1 MKKILGFIILILI
14 GTVLVAAGTQRPH
27 KKYRHVRTNK
37 KAWARQDATSD
48 TLTIDEYSPKV
59 WVSWDSILI
68 CTDVTYNDVEVDIT
82 NQLHDYAV
90 IKFHYSFERLTPE
103 LDERIDISTWDDG
116 IYMIRIYMK
125 YNPEVCMYGYFAK
138 GDQYEDEAETLN
150 DEISAVT
157 TVLEDRTGL
166 HDNAIYDLQGHRV
179 APQHMIESHIYYIQ
193 NGKKF
198 RK

>member
-1 MKKILGFIILILI
+1 MKKILGFIIVILI
-14 GTVLVAAGTQRPH
+14 GTVLVAAGTQRH
-27 KKYRHVRTNK
+27 NKKYRHVRTNK
-37 KAWARQDATSD
+37 KAWARQDATCD
-48 TLTIDEYSPKV
+48 TLSIDDYAPEV

-157 TVLEDRTGL
+157 TVPEDRTGL
-166 HDNAIYDLQGHRV
+166 HDNTIYDLQGHRV
-179 APQHMIESHIYYIQ
+179 APQHMIESHIYIQ

>member
-1 MKKILGFIILILI
+1 MKKNLGFIILILI

-179 APQHMIESHIYYIQ
+179 APQHMIESHIYIQ

>member
-1 MKKILGFIILILI
+1 MKKILGFIIVILI

-157 TVLEDRTGL
+157 TVPEDRTGL

-179 APQHMIESHIYYIQ
+179 APQHMIESHIYIQ

>member
-14 GTVLVAAGTQRPH
+14 GTILVAAGTQRPN

-37 KAWARQDATSD
+37 KAWARIDATSD
-48 TLTIDEYSPKV
+48 TLSIDEYAPEV

-68 CTDVTYNDVEVDIT
+68 YTNVTYNDVEVDIT
-82 NQLHDYAV
+82 DLMHDNAV
-90 IKFHYSFERLTPE
+90 IKHYSFEQLTPE
-103 LDERIDISTWDDG
+103 RDERIDISEWDDG

-125 YNPEVCMYGYFAK
+125 YDPEVCMYGCFAK
-138 GDQYEDEAETLN
+138 GDQYEAEVETLN

-157 TVLEDRTGL
+157 TVVEDRTGL
-166 HDNAIYDLQGHRV
+166 HDNTFYDLQGHRV
-179 APQHMIESHIYYIQ
+179 APQHLIEGQIYIQ
-193 NGKKF
+193 NGRKF

>member
-14 GTVLVAAGTQRPH
+14 GTILVAAGTQRPN

-37 KAWARQDATSD
+37 KAWARVDATSD
-48 TLTIDEYSPKV
+48 TLSIDEYSPEV

-68 CTDVTYNDVEVDIT
+68 STDVTYNDVEVGIT
-82 NQLHDYAV
+82 DQLHDYAV
-90 IKFHYSFERLTPE
+90 IKHYSFEQLTPE

-125 YNPEVCMYGYFAK
+125 YDPEVCMYGYFAK
-138 GDQYEDEAETLN
+138 GEQYEAEVEALN
-150 DEISAVT
+150 DEISSVT
-157 TVLEDRTGL
+157 TVVEDRTGL
-166 HDNAIYDLQGHRV
+166 NDNAIYDLQGHRV
-179 APQHMIESHIYYIQ
+179 APQHMIEGQIYIQ
-193 NGKKF
+193 NGRKF

>member
-14 GTVLVAAGTQRPH
+14 GTILVAAGTQRPN

-37 KAWARQDATSD
+37 KAWARLDATSD
-48 TLTIDEYSPKV
+48 TLSIDEYAPEV

-68 CTDVTYNDVEVDIT
+68 CTDVTYNDVEVGIT
-82 NQLHDYAV
+82 DQLHDYAV
-90 IKFHYSFERLTPE
+90 IKHDSFEQLTPE

-125 YNPEVCMYGYFAK
+125 YDPEVCMYGYFAK
-138 GDQYEDEAETLN
+138 GEQYEAEVESLN

-157 TVLEDRTGL
+157 TVVEDRTGL

-179 APQHMIESHIYYIQ
+179 APQHIIEGQIYIQ
-193 NGKKF
+193 NGRKF

>member
-1 MKKILGFIILILI
+1 MKKILGFIILILV
-14 GTVLVAAGTQRPH
+14 GTVLVAAATQRPN

-37 KAWARQDATSD
+37 KAWAKIDATSD

-103 LDERIDISTWDDG
+103 LDERIDISIWDDG

-179 APQHMIESHIYYIQ
+179 APQHMIESQIYIQ
-193 NGKKF
+193 NGRKF

>member
-14 GTVLVAAGTQRPH
+14 GTILVAAGTQRPN

-37 KAWARQDATSD
+37 KAWARLDATSD
-48 TLTIDEYSPKV
+48 TLSIDEYSPEV

-68 CTDVTYNDVEVDIT
+68 STDVTYNDVEVGIT
-82 NQLHDYAV
+82 DQLHDYAV
-90 IKFHYSFERLTPE
+90 IKHYSFEQLTPE

-125 YNPEVCMYGYFAK
+125 YDPEVCMYGYFAK
-138 GDQYEDEAETLN
+138 GEQYEAEAEALN
-150 DEISAVT
+150 DEISSAT
-157 TVLEDRTGL
+157 TVVEDRTGL

-179 APQHMIESHIYYIQ
+179 APQHIIEGQIYIQ
-193 NGKKF
+193 NGRKF